1 MTFWLTLLAY
11 QATWFAAVIGAGHG
25 LWWPGVA
32 AAGLFTLWRLS
43 VSSHRALEAKL
54 VMVSLGL
61 GLLLENLWVRT
72 GLLDYAVGWPWAGS
86 PAWILALWWAF
97 ALSIVPLLGYL
108 HRRLLLAAVF
118 GAIGGPLAYLGAARG
133 WNVVQFAQPQW
144 HSLLALAA
152 GWSVAMPLLAW
163 LARRGLQSHSP
174 GGTA

>member
-1 MTFWLTLLAY
+1 MS
-11 QATWFAAVIGAGHG
+11 
-25 LWWPGVA
+25 P
-32 AAGLFTLWRLS
+32 
-43 VSSHRALEAKL
+43 HRALEARL
-54 VMVSLGL
+54 VVVALAL

-72 GLLDYAVGWPWAGS
+72 GLLDYAVAWPWAGS

-133 WNVVQFAQPQW
+133 WDVVQFAQPQW

-152 GWSVAMPLLAW
+152 GWAVAMPLLAW
-163 LARRGLQSHSP
+163 LARRGLQSDIP
-174 GGTA
+174 GGAA

>member
-1 MTFWLTLLAY
+1 
-11 QATWFAAVIGAGHG
+11 
-25 LWWPGVA
+25 
-32 AAGLFTLWRLS
+32 
-43 VSSHRALEAKL
+43 VSPHRALEARL
-54 VMVSLGL
+54 VVVALAL

-72 GLLDYAVGWPWAGS
+72 GLLDYAVAWPWAGS

-133 WNVVQFAQPQW
+133 WDVVQFAQPQW

-152 GWSVAMPLLAW
+152 GWAVAMPLLAW
-163 LARRGLQSHSP
+163 LARRGLQSDIP
-174 GGTA
+174 GGAA